1 MTPQPILWQ
10 QVGLIGR
17 DALLSNKLYPR
28 MQSREKRFALKGD
41 AGTGKTALMQ
51 WCAANTPNSVL
62 ISGANTYAQIVK
74 EIADAWQ
81 VEAESQKLG
90 DLEKAIL
97 SEQGRV
103 IYVDDLHKA
112 QPKLIALL
120 KILAERHRVNGAIL
134 AGIKLKEELKQVL
147 WGMESVSLPRLDKAA
162 ALRLSEKIC
171 VALGSKASYKDVAAA
186 SHGLPGR
193 IVSFAAAGEVSRDTV
208 YLKAEEIDLAPM
220 FLVAGGAIVLFRL
233 IGRATDA
240 TDLTLIGGASMMI
253 MMFLRLFL
261 AKGKEK

>member
-28 MQSREKRFALKGD
+28 MRSSEKRFVIKGD
-41 AGTGKTALMQ
+41 AGMGKTALMQ
-51 WCAANTPNSVL
+51 WCATNTPNSLL
-62 ISGANTYAQIVK
+62 ISGANTYAQVVK
-74 EIADAWQ
+74 EIADAWG
-81 VEAESQKLG
+81 VEADSPKLP

-97 SEQGRV
+97 TQTGRT

-120 KILAERHRVNGAIL
+120 KILAERHRVCGALL
-134 AGIKLKEELKQVL
+134 AGIKLKEELKQLL
-147 WGMESVSLPRLDKAA
+147 WGVESISLPRLDKAA
-162 ALRLSEKIC
+162 ALRLSEKVC
-171 VALGSKASYKDVAAA
+171 LAYGSKASAKDVAAA
-186 SHGLPGR
+186 SQGIPGK
-193 IVSFAAAGEVSRDTV
+193 IVSFAAAGEVSRNEV
-208 YLKAEEIDLAPM
+208 LLKSEEIDIAPM

-240 TDLTLIGGASMMI
+240 TDLTLIGGASMVI

-261 AKGKEK
+261 SKGKER